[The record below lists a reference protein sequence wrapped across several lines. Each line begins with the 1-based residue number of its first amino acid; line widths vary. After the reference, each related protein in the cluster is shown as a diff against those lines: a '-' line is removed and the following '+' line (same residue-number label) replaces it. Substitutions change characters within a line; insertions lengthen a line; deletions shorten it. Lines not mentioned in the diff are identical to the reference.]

1 MQLRLNCGGAMIAV
15 GRISRLFGTEGGVM
29 ITLYNSFPDDFR
41 MEGPLFVEIDK
52 LAVPLFCSS
61 FERRGQSGA
70 VVRFDDIDTERR
82 AEDFLVG
89 REIFIAEEEEERD
102 DEFYMEDLIGFKVM
116 VGNQRGELTDYYD
129 SEANPLFEIEL
140 SGKSHLIPAAEEF
153 IAHIDFEGR
162 TIKFVLPEG
171 LLEL

>member
-1 MQLRLNCGGAMIAV
+1 
-15 GRISRLFGTEGGVM
+15 M
-29 ITLYNSFPDDFR
+29 ITLYSSFPDDFR
-41 MEGPLFVEIDK
+41 MEEPLFVEIDK

-70 VVRFDDIDTERR
+70 VVRFEDIDTERR
-82 AEDFLVG
+82 AEELLIG
-89 REIFIAEEEEERD
+89 REIFIAEEQEED
-102 DEFYMEDLIGFKVM
+102 DEFYMEDLIGFEVV
-116 VGNQRGELTDYYD
+116 VGKERGELTDYYD

-140 SGKSHLIPAAEEF
+140 SGKRHLIPAAEEF

-162 TIKFVLPEG
+162 IIKFVLPEG

>member
-1 MQLRLNCGGAMIAV
+1 MVAV
-15 GRISRLFGTEGGVM
+15 GRIGRLFGIEGGVM
-29 ITLYNSFPDDFR
+29 ITLYGSFPDDFR
-41 MEGPLFVEIDK
+41 MEEPLFVEIDK

-70 VVRFDDIDTERR
+70 VVRFEDIDTERR
-82 AEDFLVG
+82 AEELLIG
-89 REIFIAEEEEERD
+89 REIFIAEEAEED
-102 DEFYMEDLIGFKVM
+102 DEFYMEDLIGFEVM
-116 VGNQRGELTDYYD
+116 VGNQRGMLTDYYD

-140 SGKSHLIPAAEEF
+140 EGKSHLIPAAEEF
-153 IAHIDFEGR
+153 IAHIDFEGH